1 VVAHVLSST
10 LFGVD
15 ARLVEVEAELSVGLP
30 TFSVIG
36 LGGAAVQEARFRI
49 QSALR
54 ATGVELPHK
63 KITMNL
69 APAALRK
76 EGAALDLA
84 MALSLLIGI
93 GKIREDAL
101 RKTLVVGELA
111 LSGDLR
117 PVRGVLANA
126 ILAQEK
132 GIEQLIVPKGNA
144 HEAQALPGMR
154 VVAASNLAEVIAH
167 LQGTAPLKPPP
178 PAIPTLEKMT
188 GDLAEVRG
196 QKIARRALE
205 IAAAG
210 AHNFILI
217 GSPGSGKTMLARR
230 LPSILPPLN
239 KTEQLEVTKIWS
251 AAGLTLGSDGLVAA
265 RPFRAP
271 HHSISEGGMIG
282 GGAPVRPGEISLAHH
297 GVLFLDEMPEIPR
310 RILESLRQPLEDR
323 EVIIARVRHAVR
335 LPASFMLVGAANP
348 CPCGWYGH
356 ISRRCTCP
364 PEKITGYLQRI
375 SGPMLDR
382 IDMVIESPSLNSEE
396 IFSETQ
402 SESSAQIR
410 ERVVR
415 ARSISEKRCGG
426 PTSKMSGKELRSS
439 AALSGEARNLI
450 SASVD
455 RLELSVRGMERAIR
469 VARTISDLRGDK
481 EIGRE
486 AMAEALRYR
495 VSLAQSRSVAAV

>member
-1 VVAHVLSST
+1 MVAHVLSST
-10 LFGVD
+10 LLGVD

-76 EGAALDLA
+76 EGAALDLP

-93 GKIREDAL
+93 GAIPENSLK
-101 RKTLVVGELA
+101 KTLAVGELA
-111 LSGDLR
+111 LNGALR
-117 PVRGVLANA
+117 PIRGVLSGA

-132 GIEQLIVPKGNA
+132 GLEQLIVPQGNA
-144 HEAQALPGMR
+144 REAIAISGMK
-154 VVAASNLAEVIAH
+154 VVAPADLGELIAH
-167 LQGTAPLKPPP
+167 LNGTAPLAPPL
-178 PAIPTLEKMT
+178 PAQHPTEPMT
-188 GDLAEVRG
+188 VDLAEVRG

-210 AHNFILI
+210 AHNFLLI
-217 GSPGSGKTMLARR
+217 GSPGAGKTMLARR
-230 LPSILPPLN
+230 LPTILPPLT
-239 KTEQLEVTKIWS
+239 KTEQIEVTKIWS
-251 AAGLTLGSDGLVAA
+251 AAGLTLGLDGLVAA

-271 HHSISEGGMIG
+271 HHTISEAGMIG
-282 GGAPVRPGEISLAHH
+282 GGAPIRPGEISLAHH

-310 RILESLRQPLEDR
+310 RTLEGLRQPLEDR
-323 EVIIARVRHAVR
+323 EVVIARVRQAVR

-356 ISRRCTCP
+356 ISNRCVCRP
-364 PEKITGYLQRI
+364 DKITGYLQRI

-382 IDMVIESPSLNSEE
+382 LDMIIEAPSLTSEE
-396 IFSETQ
+396 LFNEGQ
-402 SESSAQIR
+402 VESSAQIR

-415 ARSISEKRCGG
+415 ARTISEKRCGG
-426 PTSKMSGKELRSS
+426 PSSKMSGKDLRARDQLS
-439 AALSGEARNLI
+439 AEARALV
-450 SASVD
+450 ASSID
-455 RLELSVRGMERAIR
+455 RLELSVRSMERVMR
-469 VARTISDLRGDK
+469 VARTISDLSGDRQ
-481 EIGRE
+481 IGRE

-495 VSLAQSRSVAAV
+495 ISFTNGRQVAA